1 MLVTIRTRL
10 ARAGDSQ
17 SEVSKMEMLKRLEP
31 IALLLMVIGALN
43 WGILGLTGGE
53 TNVVA
58 EIFGTGTFTDVVYV
72 IVGVAALV
80 YLPRMFEAFHIG
92 HGAHPRGV

>member
-1 MLVTIRTRL
+1 VLVTIRTFRTL
-10 ARAGDSQ
+10 DVRAT
-17 SEVSKMEMLKRLEP
+17 SEVMGMEMLRRLEP

-43 WGILGLTGGE
+43 WGILGLTGGD
-53 TNVVA
+53 TNVIA
-58 EIFGTGTFTDVVYV
+58 EIFGTGTFTDVLYV

-80 YLPRMFEAFHIG
+80 YLPRLFEAFHIG